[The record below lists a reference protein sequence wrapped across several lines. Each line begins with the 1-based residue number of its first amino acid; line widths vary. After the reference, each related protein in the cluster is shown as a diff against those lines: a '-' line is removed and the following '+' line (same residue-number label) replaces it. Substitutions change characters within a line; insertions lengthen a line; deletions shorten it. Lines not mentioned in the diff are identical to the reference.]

1 MFCCGQPSWR
11 NRWGWAG
18 VAAVAGLA
26 ATACTTSLANPLPS
40 TSAAPAGATSQVSS
54 RSAATARAYDPLT
67 GLPVTAA
74 TASRPA
80 VAVDVAGPTPLG
92 LSKADVVFQEI
103 TTPVRYIAVFQSRQ
117 ASGVGPVTGTQPTDG
132 QALSVLHPL
141 LCYDGGTAIFIKEL
155 DHTRV
160 TGLGYPRSSV
170 FTAGAGG
177 VVASTRGALRAVAGH
192 GPPPPMFS
200 YPRRGEKAAVLATTG
215 LSHPGTVRLAIPGYG
230 TETWQFQPRTDRWEM
245 VSGGPRIQVANLVV
259 QIVTY
264 RQVVVSRRD
273 GITVPSARLIGSGRA
288 VVFSG
293 SSGKA
298 SSGTAASGTW
308 SKPHLN
314 DVTNYFDANGFPMT
328 FQPGTTWILLAPVG
342 SRVSPAGGS
351 G

>member
-1 MFCCGQPSWR
+1 M
-11 NRWGWAG
+11 
-18 VAAVAGLA
+18 AGLA
-26 ATACTTSLANPLPS
+26 ATACAASLANPLPS
-40 TSAAPAGATSQVSS
+40 RSAAPAGATSRVSS
-54 RSAATARAYDPLT
+54 RAAAAPRAYAPLT
-67 GLPVTAA
+67 GLPVAGSA
-74 TASRPA
+74 ASRPA
-80 VAVDVAGPTPLG
+80 VAVDVAGPTPRG

-103 TTPVRYIAVFQSRQ
+103 TVPARYIAVFQSRQ

-141 LCYDGGTAIFIKEL
+141 LCYDGGTAIFIREL

-177 VVASTRGALRAVAGH
+177 VVASTRGALRVVAGH

-200 YPRRGEKAAVLATTG
+200 YPRQGGEGAVLATTG

-245 VSGGPRIQVANLVV
+245 VSGGPRVQVANLVMQMV
-259 QIVTY
+259 AY
-264 RQVVVSRRD
+264 RQAVVSRRD

-293 SSGKA
+293 NPGRA

-328 FQPGTTWILLAPVG
+328 FQPGPTWILLAPAG
-342 SRVSPAGGS
+342 SRVSSAGGR